1 MRLIYSLPAT
11 VLYPDGQLPRRLP
24 TITLEWDPD
33 RPRRVTLCAATVE
46 WTFGIQLL
54 ADGLTG
60 PAGVGDVFICPDLLH
75 NGEPRHEI
83 VLDPG
88 RHRCSL
94 RVRTENLEAFADA
107 LDERITQATPP
118 RPAT

>member
-11 VLYPDGQLPRRLP
+11 VLYPDGRLPRRLP

-33 RPRRVTLCAATVE
+33 RPRRIILCVHTVE
-46 WTFGIQLL
+46 WVFDIRLL
-54 ADGLTG
+54 FDGLIG
-60 PAGVGDVFICPDLLH
+60 PAGVGDVFICPSVFGDTA
-75 NGEPRHEI
+75 GFHEI

-88 RHRCSL
+88 EHRCSL
-94 RVRTENLEAFADA
+94 RVRTHDLEAFADA
-107 LDERITQATPP
+107 LDERITQSTPP